1 MTNPHRP
8 VDLPRGGLVRP
19 GKLVRLWPRVRPY
32 RGALALALVALVCS
46 GAITL
51 AFPKLGGSLLD
62 AAFQARDRA
71 LLDRI
76 ALGLFLLFVLQAGL
90 NYVQTYFLT
99 STGERAV
106 AGLRR
111 ELFGKLLELPPGFF
125 ADRRTGELMSR
136 LSADVAMLQGAMST
150 QIAEL
155 ARQVMQLVGSLVLL
169 TISQPRLTLTAL
181 AVAPLV
187 IGTAIYFGRRLRRMS
202 TGLQDLVAEA
212 NGQAEEALSQIRTV
226 QSFVQGPA
234 ELGRYGARIDSTVRK
249 ALSRAHTRGIFFAA
263 ITLAVFGGIVTV
275 LWQGGRQVLDGNLTQ
290 GDLIQFFLYTM
301 FIAGAIG
308 GLVSFTSQYQEA
320 VGAAQRVFEL
330 LETVPEIKDPP
341 APVPLPRPLAGEV
354 RFENISFRYR
364 QDDDAPWALREVDLT
379 VRPGEVV
386 AVVGPSGAGKTT
398 LVSLLPRFWDVT
410 EGSIRLDGV
419 EIRSLALGELRAA
432 LGLVPQEPALFSG
445 TIRENIAYGRPE
457 ASLEE
462 IRSAARAAH
471 AEEFIE
477 RLPEGYETVVGE
489 RGVKLSG
496 GQRQRIAIAR
506 VILKDPTV
514 LVLDEA
520 TSSLDTASERLVEEA
535 LERLLRGR
543 TTLII
548 AHRLST
554 VQRADRIVV
563 LEHGRVAEVG
573 THAELLAR
581 QGLYALLYRE
591 QFRG

>member
-1 MTNPHRP
+1 VT
-8 VDLPRGGLVRP
+8 LPPPRVETRRGFVPP
-19 GKLVRLWPRVRPY
+19 GKLVRLWPRIRPY
-32 RGALALALVALVCS
+32 RGALALALVTLLLS

-90 NYVQTYFLT
+90 NYLQTYLLT
-99 STGERAV
+99 ATGERAV

-111 ELFGKLLELPPGFF
+111 ELFGKLLELPPGFY

-136 LSADVAMLQGAMST
+136 LTADIAMLQGAMST

-155 ARQVMQLVGSLVLL
+155 ARQVLQLIGSLVLL

-181 AVAPLV
+181 AIAPVV
-187 IGTAIYFGRRLRRMS
+187 IGTAVYFGRQLRKMS
-202 TGLQDLVAEA
+202 TGLQDQVAEA
-212 NGQAEEALSQIRTV
+212 TGQAEEALSQIRTV
-226 QSFVQGPA
+226 QSFVQEPA
-234 ELGRYGARIDSTVRK
+234 EVRRYSTRIDGLVAT
-249 ALSRAHTRGIFFAA
+249 ALKRAHMRGIFFGA
-263 ITLAVFGGIVTV
+263 ITLAVFGAIVVV
-275 LWQGGRQVLDGNLTQ
+275 LWQGGRQVLDGQLSQ
-290 GDLIQFFLYTM
+290 GDLIQFILYTM

-330 LETVPEIKDPP
+330 LEAPPGITDPP
-341 APVPLPRPLAGEV
+341 APAALPRPVQGRV
-354 RFENISFRYR
+354 RFERVSFRYKEGEE
-364 QDDDAPWALREVDLT
+364 APWALREVDLELA
-379 VRPGEVV
+379 PGEVV
-386 AVVGPSGAGKTT
+386 ALVGPSGAGKTT
-398 LVSLLPRFWDVT
+398 LASLLPRFWDVT
-410 EGSIRLDGV
+410 AGGIHLDGV
-419 EIRSLALGELRAA
+419 DIRSLRLADLRAS

-445 TIRENIAYGRPE
+445 SIRDNIAYARPE
-457 ASLEE
+457 ATEAE
-462 IRSAARAAH
+462 VVAAARAAH
-471 AEEFIE
+471 AEEFID
-477 RLPEGYETVVGE
+477 RLPARYDTVVGE

-506 VILKDPTV
+506 VVLKDPAV

-520 TSSLDTASERLVEEA
+520 TSSLDNVSERLVEEA
-535 LERLLRGR
+535 LERLLKGR

-554 VQRADRIVV
+554 AQRADRIVV
-563 LEHGRVAEVG
+563 LEHGRVVEVG
-573 THAELLAR
+573 THAELLTR
-581 QGLYALLYRE
+581 GGLYSLLHRD
-591 QFRG
+591 QFRS

>member
-1 MTNPHRP
+1 MAHPPPRL
-8 VDLPRGGLVRP
+8 DIPRGFVRP

-32 RGALALALVALVCS
+32 RFTLAITLVVLLLS
-46 GAITL
+46 GGITL
-51 AFPKLGGSLLD
+51 AFPKLGGMLLD
-62 AAFQARDRA
+62 AAFQAHDRG
-71 LLDRI
+71 LVDSI
-76 ALGLFLLFVLQAGL
+76 ALGMFLLFCVQAVL
-90 NYVQTYFLT
+90 NYTQTYLLT
-99 STGERAV
+99 ATGERAV

-111 ELFGKLLELPPGFF
+111 ELFTKLLEFPPGFF
-125 ADRRTGELMSR
+125 ADRRTGELTSR
-136 LSADVAMLQGAMST
+136 LSADIALLQGAMST

-155 ARQVMQLVGSLVLL
+155 TRQSVSLVGSLVML

-181 AVAPLV
+181 GVAPVV
-187 IGTAIYFGRRLRRMS
+187 IGTAVFFGRRLRRMT
-202 TGLQDLVAEA
+202 TGLQDQLAVTTAH
-212 NGQAEEALSQIRTV
+212 AEEALSQIRTV
-226 QSFVQGPA
+226 QSFGQEPA
-234 ELGRYGARIDSTVRK
+234 EAKRYGDAIDAFVTRSLT
-249 ALSRAHTRGIFFAA
+249 RAHTRGIFFGA
-263 ITLAVFGGIVTV
+263 ITLAVFGAVVVV
-275 LWQGGRQVLDGNLTQ
+275 LWQGARQGLDGTLTQ
-290 GDLIQFFLYTM
+290 GGLTQFILYTM
-301 FIAGAIG
+301 FIAAAVG
-308 GLVSFTSQYQEA
+308 GLVAFTSQYQEA
-320 VGAAQRVFEL
+320 VGAAQRVFEY
-330 LETVPEIKDPP
+330 LEMEPEVADPKT
-341 APVPLPRPLAGEV
+341 PVPLAKPVRGEV
-354 RFENISFRYR
+354 RFEGVSFRYK
-364 QDDDAPWALREVDLT
+364 AEEGTPWALQDLSLT
-379 VRPGEVV
+379 LQPGEVV
-386 AVVGPSGAGKTT
+386 ALVGPSGAGKTT
-398 LVSLLPRFWDVT
+398 VASLLPRFWDVT
-410 EGSIRLDGV
+410 SGRITLDGLDIRSIRLDD
-419 EIRSLALGELRAA
+419 LRGA

-462 IRSAARAAH
+462 VMVAARAAH

-477 RLPEGYETVVGE
+477 RLPERYDTVVGE

-506 VILKDPTV
+506 VILKDPVV

-573 THAELLAR
+573 THDELLVK